1 MTARKDGLSR
11 TPSVLCGERME
22 RQEAVLFV
30 GVRMVGSCFIS
41 IPASASITEQK
52 MAADPFK
59 RRGLPRLVRAVRSA
73 LLASACENALQ
84 VDEARRMRRGIEIAL
99 FGRRLRRSSSG
110 LRAASRSL

>member
-52 MAADPFK
+52 ICRPLQETRPSSVGSGRQVSASGVSVRK
-59 RRGLPRLVRAVRSA
+59 RAPGPRGSAHAPRYRDSAVREEAEA
-73 LLASACENALQ
+73 L
-84 VDEARRMRRGIEIAL
+84 
-99 FGRRLRRSSSG
+99 
-110 LRAASRSL
+110 